1 MEVAGRQP
9 RAEQSQV
16 AHQRVAREG
25 QEAFQ
30 AMEDLETPHPHAS
43 ADFQKA
49 LDAVV
54 PSCLVLK
61 FVLAHLSA

>member
-1 MEVAGRQP
+1 MEVADRQP
-9 RAEQSQV
+9 RAEPSQV
-16 AHQRVAREG
+16 AHQQISREG
-25 QEAFQ
+25 QETFQ
-30 AMEDLETPHPHAS
+30 AMDELEVPQPHAS

-61 FVLAHLSA
+61 SVALHLPA